1 MQQYKRGNPHRHP
14 RKRTKQQPAIKGEPI
29 LMARLTLHNMDP
41 ITGNEDALYTL
52 FYEQYRGYTIYSTE
66 QGPCCIHGNDGC
78 LRIQG
83 KYAVFPDVEQAK
95 NLIKHFQADGRT
107 AQESM
112 NRYVPQEEYVC
123 LNRKQ
128 GKYTTLPKQGLVPVS

>member
-1 MQQYKRGNPHRHP
+1 MQQHKRGNPRRRP
-14 RKRTKQQPAIKGEPI
+14 RKRIQQPVTSVQPLEIAH
-29 LMARLTLHNMDP
+29 LTLHYSDS

-52 FYEQYRGYTIYSTE
+52 FYEDYRGYTIYSTE
-66 QGPCCIHGNDGC
+66 QGRCCIHGKDGC

-83 KYAVFPDVEQAK
+83 KYAVFPNLEQAK

-112 NRYVPQEEYVC
+112 DRYVPEDEYLC
-123 LNRKQ
+123 LNKPRNEQ
-128 GKYTTLPKQGLVPVS
+128 STRF